1 VLFVSEF
8 SDRRTLEFQKDY
20 IPQGLTRG
28 RGGGSLVVIH
38 LSLLVE
44 DAAAAASDDMMVLHS
59 KC

>member
-1 VLFVSEF
+1 MLFVSEF